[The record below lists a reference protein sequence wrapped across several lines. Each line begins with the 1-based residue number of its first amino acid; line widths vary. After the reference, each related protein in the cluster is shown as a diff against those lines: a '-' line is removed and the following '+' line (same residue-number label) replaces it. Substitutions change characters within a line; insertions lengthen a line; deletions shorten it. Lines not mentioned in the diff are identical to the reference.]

1 MTVTQDGGAGREAS
15 HPWGRDAAGLS
26 GGGWEAESQGGLGG
40 KQGAKRSVP
49 GRRGKAS
56 KLQFAACVLE
66 EATWWTVEVTASCCR
81 VCLSPGCF
89 SMNLFM
95 KEEVGNGYTGRC
107 GVSPD
112 VHGGFIDIIVVPWH
126 HPVTC
131 PTQLVSSRAEPH
143 V

>member
-1 MTVTQDGGAGREAS
+1 MGELGGRHRTPGVVMLLVCREAAGRQRARADLEAS
-15 HPWGRDAAGLS
+15 KVPRGQFPEDVARQAS
-26 GGGWEAESQGGLGG
+26 CSSQH
-40 KQGAKRSVP
+40 V
-49 GRRGKAS
+49 
-56 KLQFAACVLE
+56 FLE

-131 PTQLVSSRAEPH
+131 LTQLVSSRAEPH